1 MQSDEIH
8 DNPPKALRSL
18 ADDLKASI
26 HARPDPNTLA
36 WWERRYQEVL
46 QAYKGASHSIN
57 MAVANTRDNEARLK
71 TFSEMLEDFKNE
83 LSDIRADLGALQAEN
98 VTIRE
103 EHSAYRARIEKW
115 AADMEKWA
123 VTKGKQPQQKENP
136 NAGQN

>member
-1 MQSDEIH
+1 MQSDDN

-18 ADDLKASI
+18 AEELKASI
-26 HARPDPNTLA
+26 HSRPDPNTLA

-57 MAVANTRDNEARLK
+57 LAVGNTRDNEARLK
-71 TFSEMLEDFKNE
+71 TFTEMLENFKNE

-98 VTIRE
+98 VTLRE
-103 EHSAYRARIEKW
+103 DHSAYRSRIEKW
-115 AADMEKWA
+115 AASMEAWA
-123 VTKGKQPQQKENP
+123 VKQGKPPQPKENP